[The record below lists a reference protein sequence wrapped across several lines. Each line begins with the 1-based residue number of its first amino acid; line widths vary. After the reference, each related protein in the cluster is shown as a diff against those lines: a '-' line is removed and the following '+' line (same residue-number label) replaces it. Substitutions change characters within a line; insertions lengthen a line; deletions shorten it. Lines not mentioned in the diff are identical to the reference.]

1 MIFSFLGKKKKIEKV
16 VILLQQGIGDTL
28 MGIPLL
34 RNIDKNLKSKSQI
47 IVIVKSELEKSL
59 VQLMPMSHDFDII
72 CAPRDGRLKKYF
84 SLLNLAI
91 KLRYIKPT
99 IFIAPLLY
107 PNLINAIWVLLVNPK
122 LSIGVPGKWNSYVF
136 DIIVERK
143 PHVHYVD
150 YFILFGEAAGFKV
163 KINPD
168 ITLPISS
175 LMRKQARIMMPDWHV
190 KQYWIAIG
198 PGSGEKESFKRWP
211 VNHYKELI
219 DMLLKNSPKTRIAF
233 FFSKEEKSLVDSILS
248 ESNFDSNRC
257 FCFSGEPFEVVLS
270 LMSQCHCMVA
280 ACAGPLHMAAS
291 AGIPVV
297 GLYGPSNPGFEGAY
311 KPHYALRSGVECSPC
326 CGDGSANR
334 GCNDPICMLGIKPA
348 TVYKAVIKTL
358 KGFQPPPVPW
368 VPVSKVLR

>member
-1 MIFSFLGKKKKIEKV
+1 
-16 VILLQQGIGDTL
+16 VIQLHQGIGDTL

-34 RNIDKNLKSKSQI
+34 KNIDNNLNSESQI
-47 IVIVKSELEKSL
+47 IVLVKSELEKSL
-59 VQLMPMSHDFDII
+59 IQSMPMNHDFDII
-72 CAPRDGRLKKYF
+72 CLPREGKLKKYF
-84 SLLNLAI
+84 FLFKIAI
-91 KLRYIKPT
+91 KLRYMKPT

-163 KINPD
+163 EINPN
-168 ITLPISS
+168 ITLPIST
-175 LMRKQARIMMPDWHV
+175 LMNKQARLMMPDWHA

-211 VNHYKELI
+211 VNHYKKLI
-219 DMLLKNSPKTRIAF
+219 DMLLKNSPQTRIAF
-233 FFSKEEKSLVDSILS
+233 FCSKEEKPLVDSILS
-248 ESNFDSNRC
+248 ESNFDLNRC
-257 FCFSGEPFEVVLS
+257 FCFSGEPFEVVLP

-280 ACAGPLHMAAS
+280 ACAGPLHMAVS

-326 CGDGSANR
+326 CGDESANR

-358 KGFQPPPVPW
+358 KGFQSPPVPW
-368 VPVSKVLR
+368 IPVSKVLR